1 MRSVLCTV
9 SLMALAGCNQSAAPT
24 ASGPKS
30 PGRFAGIGV
39 FAAGRLWGQM
49 TGSAAAKDPALA
61 KLQDDEH
68 IIVVMDSDTG
78 EVRFLAVGS
87 VSFNSS
93 DTPGTPIGTAA
104 LAWYSPGAD
113 PRGPQPSLPTPSQVV
128 LLWEYCPFQR
138 Q

>member
-1 MRSVLCTV
+1 MRFVLCTV

-49 TGSAAAKDPALA
+49 TGSAAAKDPAVA

-68 IIVVMDSDTG
+68 IIVVMDSHTG
-78 EVRFLAVGS
+78 DVRKCG
-87 VSFNSS
+87 
-93 DTPGTPIGTAA
+93 
-104 LAWYSPGAD
+104 
-113 PRGPQPSLPTPSQVV
+113 RQRV
-128 LLWEYCPFQR
+128 LQLFGYARNTDRHSRACLV
-138 Q
+138 